1 MEIKIEYKE
10 LGKTGEKIPAL
21 GLGTWG
27 IGGFSYPDY
36 SNDELAIEIIRFA
49 VEIGMNFIDTAEMY
63 GAGHSEELVG
73 EAIKGIR
80 EKVFI
85 ATKVLPTNFRY
96 EDVIKACERS
106 LRRLKTSYIDLYQL
120 HWPNPSIPIKETMR
134 AMERLANEGKIRYIG
149 ISNFS
154 VEETIEAMNALSKY
168 EIVSNQVEYSLLVRD
183 IEKDLLD
190 FCRKNKITVIAY
202 SPLARGELLKGKYYE
217 FLSKIG
223 KKYNKTAAQVALN
236 WLIIKENVVAIPKAF
251 SKAKIVENMG
261 AYGWKLSD
269 EDLKAIDE
277 FFK

>member
-251 SKAKIVENMG
+251 SKSKIVENMG

>member
-27 IGGFSYPDY
+27 IGGFNYPDY

-63 GAGHSEELVG
+63 GAGHSEELIG

>member
-63 GAGHSEELVG
+63 GAGHSEELIG

-134 AMERLANEGKIRYIG
+134 AMEKLVNEGKIRYIG

-183 IEKDLLD
+183 IEKDLLE
-190 FCRKNKITVIAY
+190 FCRKNRITVIAY

-236 WLIIKENVVAIPKAF
+236 WLIIKENVTAIPKAF
-251 SKAKIVENMG
+251 SREKIVENMG

-269 EDLKAIDE
+269 EDLKTIDE

>member
-1 MEIKIEYKE
+1 MEIKIKYKE
-10 LGKTGEKIPAL
+10 LGKAGEKIPAL

>member
-49 VEIGMNFIDTAEMY
+49 VEVGMNFIDTAEMY

-80 EKVFI
+80 DKVFI

-120 HWPNPSIPIKETMR
+120 HWPNPSVPIKETMR

-183 IEKDLLD
+183 IEKDLLE
-190 FCRKNKITVIAY
+190 FCRKNKITIIAY

-217 FLSKIG
+217 VLSKIG

-236 WLIIKENVVAIPKAF
+236 WLIIKENVTAIPKAF

-269 EDLKAIDE
+269 EDLKTIDE

>member
-49 VEIGMNFIDTAEMY
+49 VEVGMNFIDTAEMY

-134 AMERLANEGKIRYIG
+134 AMEKLVNEGKIRYIG

-183 IEKDLLD
+183 IEKDLLE
-190 FCRKNKITVIAY
+190 FCRKNRITVIAY

-269 EDLKAIDE
+269 EDLKTIDE

>member
-63 GAGHSEELVG
+63 GAGHSEELIG

-134 AMERLANEGKIRYIG
+134 AMEKLVNEGKIRYIG

-261 AYGWKLSD
+261 AYGWKLSN

>member
-134 AMERLANEGKIRYIG
+134 AMEKLANEGKIRYIG

>member
-63 GAGHSEELVG
+63 GAGHSEELIG

-120 HWPNPSIPIKETMR
+120 HWPNPSIAIKETMR
-134 AMERLANEGKIRYIG
+134 AMEKLVNEGKIRYIG

-154 VEETIEAMNALSKY
+154 VEETVEAMNALSKY

-190 FCRKNKITVIAY
+190 FCRKNKITIIAY
-202 SPLARGELLKGKYYE
+202 SPLARGELLKEKYYE

-269 EDLKAIDE
+269 EDLKIIDE

>member
-63 GAGHSEELVG
+63 GAGHSEELIG

-154 VEETIEAMNALSKY
+154 VEETIEAMKALSKY

>member
-27 IGGFSYPDY
+27 IGGFSFPDY
-36 SNDELAIEIIRFA
+36 SYDQLAIEVIRFA

-63 GAGHSEELVG
+63 GSGHSEELIG

-80 EKVFI
+80 DKVFI

-106 LRRLKTSYIDLYQL
+106 LKRLKTSYIDLYQL
-120 HWPNPSIPIKETMR
+120 HWPNTSIPIRETMK
-134 AMERLANEGKIRYIG
+134 AMERLVDEGKIRYIG

-154 VEETIEAMNALSKY
+154 VEETVEAMNSLSKY

-183 IEKDLLD
+183 IERDLLP
-190 FCRKNKITVIAY
+190 FCNKNKITVIAY
-202 SPLARGELLKGKYYE
+202 SPLARGELLKGKYYD
-217 FLSKIG
+217 FLLKIG
-223 KKYNKTAAQVALN
+223 KKYGKTPAQVALN
-236 WLIIKENVVAIPKAF
+236 WLIIQENVVAIPKAL
-251 SKAKIVENMG
+251 SKEKILENMG
-261 AYGWKLSD
+261 AYGWKLNE
-269 EDLKAIDE
+269 EDLKKIDE

>member
-1 MEIKIEYKE
+1 

-63 GAGHSEELVG
+63 GAGHSEELIG

-80 EKVFI
+80 DKVFI

-202 SPLARGELLKGKYYE
+202 SPLARGELLKGKYYG

-251 SKAKIVENMG
+251 SKSKIVENMG

>member
-63 GAGHSEELVG
+63 GAGHSEELIG

-269 EDLKAIDE
+269 EDLKTIDE

>member
-63 GAGHSEELVG
+63 GAGHSEELIG

-80 EKVFI
+80 DKVFI

-269 EDLKAIDE
+269 EDLKTIDE

>member
-63 GAGHSEELVG
+63 GAGHSEELIG

-80 EKVFI
+80 DKVFI

-134 AMERLANEGKIRYIG
+134 AMEKLVNEGKIRYIG

-183 IEKDLLD
+183 IEKDLLE

>member
-63 GAGHSEELVG
+63 GAGHSEELIG

-80 EKVFI
+80 DKVFI

-134 AMERLANEGKIRYIG
+134 AMEKLVNEGKIRYIG

>member
-1 MEIKIEYKE
+1 
-10 LGKTGEKIPAL
+10 
-21 GLGTWG
+21 
-27 IGGFSYPDY
+27 
-36 SNDELAIEIIRFA
+36 
-49 VEIGMNFIDTAEMY
+49 
-63 GAGHSEELVG
+63 
-73 EAIKGIR
+73 
-80 EKVFI
+80 
-85 ATKVLPTNFRY
+85 
-96 EDVIKACERS
+96 
-106 LRRLKTSYIDLYQL
+106 
-120 HWPNPSIPIKETMR
+120 MR

-236 WLIIKENVVAIPKAF
+236 WLIIKENVTAIPKAF
-251 SKAKIVENMG
+251 SKTKIVENMG

-269 EDLKAIDE
+269 EDLKTIDE

>member
-27 IGGFSYPDY
+27 IGGFSYPNY

-134 AMERLANEGKIRYIG
+134 AMEKLVNEGKIRYIG

-154 VEETIEAMNALSKY
+154 VEETVEAMNALSKY

-190 FCRKNKITVIAY
+190 FCRKNKITIIAY

-269 EDLKAIDE
+269 EDLKTIDE

>member
-63 GAGHSEELVG
+63 GAGHSEELIG

>member
-63 GAGHSEELVG
+63 GAGHSEELIG

-134 AMERLANEGKIRYIG
+134 AMEKLVNEGKIRYIG

-183 IEKDLLD
+183 IEKDLLE
-190 FCRKNKITVIAY
+190 FCRKNKITIIAY

-269 EDLKAIDE
+269 EDLKTIDE

>member
-134 AMERLANEGKIRYIG
+134 AMEKLVNEGKIRYIG

>member
-49 VEIGMNFIDTAEMY
+49 VEVGMNFIDTAEMY

-134 AMERLANEGKIRYIG
+134 AMEKLVNEGKIRYIG

-202 SPLARGELLKGKYYE
+202 SPLARGDLLKGKYYE

-251 SKAKIVENMG
+251 SKTKIVENMG

-269 EDLKAIDE
+269 EDLKTIDE

>member
-27 IGGFSYPDY
+27 IGGFNYPDY

-63 GAGHSEELVG
+63 GAGHSEELIG

-134 AMERLANEGKIRYIG
+134 AMEKLVNEGKIRYIG

-154 VEETIEAMNALSKY
+154 VEETVEAMNALSKY

-190 FCRKNKITVIAY
+190 FCRKNKITIIAY

-269 EDLKAIDE
+269 EDLKTIDE

>member
-10 LGKTGEKIPAL
+10 LGRTGEKIPAL

-63 GAGHSEELVG
+63 GAGHSEELIG

-134 AMERLANEGKIRYIG
+134 AMEKLVNEGKIRYIG

>member
-134 AMERLANEGKIRYIG
+134 AMEKLANEGKIRYIG

-154 VEETIEAMNALSKY
+154 VEETIEAMNALLKY

>member
-1 MEIKIEYKE
+1 
-10 LGKTGEKIPAL
+10 
-21 GLGTWG
+21 
-27 IGGFSYPDY
+27 
-36 SNDELAIEIIRFA
+36 
-49 VEIGMNFIDTAEMY
+49 MNFIDTAEMY
-63 GAGHSEELVG
+63 GAGHSEELIG

-106 LRRLKTSYIDLYQL
+106 LLRLKTSYIDLYQL

-134 AMERLANEGKIRYIG
+134 AMEKLVNEGKIRYIG

>member
-269 EDLKAIDE
+269 EDLKTIDE

>member
-80 EKVFI
+80 DKVFI

-120 HWPNPSIPIKETMR
+120 HWPNPSIPIEETMR

>member
-27 IGGFSYPDY
+27 IGGFSFPDY
-36 SNDELAIEIIRFA
+36 SYDQLAIEVIRFA

-63 GAGHSEELVG
+63 GSGHSEELIG

-80 EKVFI
+80 DKVFI

-106 LRRLKTSYIDLYQL
+106 LKRLKTSYIDLYQL
-120 HWPNPSIPIKETMR
+120 HWPNPSIPIRETMK
-134 AMERLANEGKIRYIG
+134 AMERLVDEGKIRYIG

-154 VEETIEAMNALSKY
+154 VEETVEAMNSLSKY

-183 IEKDLLD
+183 IERDLLP
-190 FCRKNKITVIAY
+190 FCNKNKITVIAY
-202 SPLARGELLKGKYYE
+202 SPLARGELLKGKYYD
-217 FLSKIG
+217 FLLKIG
-223 KKYNKTAAQVALN
+223 KKYGKTPAQVALN
-236 WLIIKENVVAIPKAF
+236 WLIIQENVVAIPKAL
-251 SKAKIVENMG
+251 SKEKILENMG
-261 AYGWKLSD
+261 AYGWKLNE
-269 EDLKAIDE
+269 EDLKKIDE

>member
-10 LGKTGEKIPAL
+10 LGKTGEKFPAL

-134 AMERLANEGKIRYIG
+134 AMEILANEGKIRYIG

-236 WLIIKENVVAIPKAF
+236 WLIIKENVTAIPKAF
-251 SKAKIVENMG
+251 SRKKIVENMG

-269 EDLKAIDE
+269 EDLKTIDE

>member
-134 AMERLANEGKIRYIG
+134 AMEKLVNEGKIRYIG

-154 VEETIEAMNALSKY
+154 VEETVEAMNALSKY

-269 EDLKAIDE
+269 EDLKTIDE

>member
-10 LGKTGEKIPAL
+10 LGKTGEKIQAL
-21 GLGTWG
+21 GIGTWG

>member
-63 GAGHSEELVG
+63 GAGHSEELIG

-183 IEKDLLD
+183 IETDLLD

-269 EDLKAIDE
+269 EDLKTIDE